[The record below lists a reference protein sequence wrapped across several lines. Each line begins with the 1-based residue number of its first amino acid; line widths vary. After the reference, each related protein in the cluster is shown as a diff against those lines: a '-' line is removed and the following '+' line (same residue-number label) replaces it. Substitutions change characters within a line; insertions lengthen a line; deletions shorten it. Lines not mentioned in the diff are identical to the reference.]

1 MSVER
6 GSTVINYPA
15 REDSIIYILMD
26 PETLLILTCL
36 FRKQSGAWRVLDI
49 FSIYESGQN
58 LKRKWQKRKTTEQ
71 NIIYLQFYDY

>member
-1 MSVER
+1 
-6 GSTVINYPA
+6 
-15 REDSIIYILMD
+15 MD
-26 PETLLILTCL
+26 PETLLILTRL

-71 NIIYLQFYDY
+71 KKKNWTTLFIIFLQFYDY